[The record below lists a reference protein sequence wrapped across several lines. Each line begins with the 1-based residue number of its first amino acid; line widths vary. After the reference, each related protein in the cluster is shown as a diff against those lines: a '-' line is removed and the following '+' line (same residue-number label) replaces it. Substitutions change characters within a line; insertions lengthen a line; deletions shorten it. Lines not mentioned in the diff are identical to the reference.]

1 MKTFL
6 ADLHIHTVLSPC
18 AEVEMIP
25 PLIVEEALQR
35 GINLIAITDHN
46 ASANIRSV
54 QQAAEG
60 TGLTV
65 LPGMELQTREE
76 VHVLCLFDKPEQI
89 EEWQKIVT
97 QALPPIENRIDFFG
111 EQFVV
116 DASGDFIRR
125 EPQLLL
131 TSTDLTF
138 DDACQLVHNL
148 GGLFFP
154 AHIDR
159 PAFGLIA
166 NLGFVPAG
174 VQVDALEFSR
184 HISLEKA
191 LTRYPQISGFTLI
204 QDGDVHRLNEFL
216 GVNEFFFESPDIAEI
231 RLALRNEAGR
241 SVKARQVLN

>member
-25 PLIVEEALQR
+25 PLIVDEALQR
-35 GINLIAITDHN
+35 GIILIAITDHN

-60 TGLTV
+60 TGLVV

-76 VHVLCLFDKPEQI
+76 VHVLCLFDNEEQI
-89 EEWQKIVT
+89 EEWQRIVSHS
-97 QALPPIENRIDFFG
+97 LLPIENRIDYFG

-116 DASGDFIRR
+116 DSSGEFIRR
-125 EPQLLL
+125 ESQLLL

-138 DDACQLVHNL
+138 DKACELVHNL
-148 GGLFFP
+148 GGLFIP
-154 AHIDR
+154 AHVDR

-184 HISLEKA
+184 HMNMKMA
-191 LTRYPQISGFTLI
+191 TMKFPQVSGFPAL
-204 QDGDVHRLNEFL
+204 QDGDAHRLNEFL
-216 GVNEFFFESPDIAEI
+216 GVNVFTFESPGIAEI
-231 RLALRNEAGR
+231 RLSLRNEAGR
-241 SVKARQVLN
+241 SISIRKSPN

>member
-25 PLIVEEALQR
+25 PLIVEEAVQR
-35 GINLIAITDHN
+35 GINVIAITDHN

-60 TGLTV
+60 TGLVV
-65 LPGMELQTREE
+65 LPGMEVQTREE
-76 VHVLCLFDKPEQI
+76 VHVLCLFDEPGQI
-89 EEWQKIVT
+89 EEWQKVVSRS
-97 QALPPIENRIDFFG
+97 LPPIENRIDYFG
-111 EQFVV
+111 EQFIV
-116 DASGDFIRR
+116 DATGEFIRR

-138 DDACQLVHNL
+138 EDACQMVHKL
-148 GGLFFP
+148 GGLFIP
-154 AHIDR
+154 AHVDR

-166 NLGFVPAG
+166 NLGFVPTG

-184 HISLEKA
+184 YLNLDLA
-191 LTRYPQISGFTLI
+191 LTKFPQVSGFPLI
-204 QDGDVHRLNEFL
+204 QDGDAHRLNEFL
-216 GVNEFFFESPDIAEI
+216 GVNEFLVESPEIAEL
-231 RLALRNEAGR
+231 RLSFRNEAGR
-241 SVKARQVLN
+241 SIQVRKLPS

>member
-25 PLIVEEALQR
+25 PLIVEEALHR

-54 QQAAEG
+54 QQAAKG
-60 TGLTV
+60 TGLVV

-76 VHVLCLFDKPEQI
+76 VHVLCLFAETEQI
-89 EEWQKIVT
+89 EDWQKIVSNS
-97 QALPPIENRIDFFG
+97 LPPIENRIDYFG

-116 DASGDFIRR
+116 DANGEFIRR

-138 DDACQLVHNL
+138 DKACQMVHNL
-148 GGLFFP
+148 GGLFIP

-184 HISLEKA
+184 HVNLETA
-191 LTRYPQISGFTLI
+191 LMKFPQVSGFTLI
-204 QDGDVHRLNEFL
+204 QDGDAHRLNEFL
-216 GVNEFFFESPDIAEI
+216 GVNEFLFESPEISEI
-231 RLALRNEAGR
+231 RLSFRNEAGR
-241 SVKARQVLN
+241 SVTVRKLPN